1 MDNIK
6 ELSSLKIAFS
16 TVTLINLMFSIIILK
31 LDKNSSI
38 TLLFNIIVSIIVQLL
53 ILKVEFLS
61 ISMLKAKIE

>member
-16 TVTLINLMFSIIILK
+16 TETLINFMFSIMILK